1 MAKTRN
7 LFKKI
12 GHIREVFHAK
22 IDMIKERE
30 GKELTEAE
38 DTKKGWQEYTEEQYK
53 KGLNDPETHDGVITH
68 LEPDILA

>member
-30 GKELTEAE
+30 GKELQNAE
-38 DTKKGWQEYTEEQYK
+38 LRWGKRPLELIQMAF
-53 KGLNDPETHDGVITH
+53 LDG
-68 LEPDILA
+68 

>member
-38 DTKKGWQEYTEEQYK
+38 DTKKWW
-53 KGLNDPETHDGVITH
+53 
-68 LEPDILA
+68 